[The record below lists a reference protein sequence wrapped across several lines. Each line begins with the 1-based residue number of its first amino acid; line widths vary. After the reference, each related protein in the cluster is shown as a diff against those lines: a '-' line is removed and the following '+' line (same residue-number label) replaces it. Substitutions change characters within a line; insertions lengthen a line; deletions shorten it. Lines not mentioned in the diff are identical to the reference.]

1 MQHREDHE
9 FKWRPCPS
17 HGDHS
22 RSDGIP
28 GHLDDLHHS
37 PANLAR
43 LTFHPYQDTSPP
55 RAVVPSRRNPSPDR
69 ADTPRHHPAAD
80 HPRHHVIK
88 PATTRK
94 RRRPGDRGQ
103 AVAMIEG
110 TLERA
115 RQEPRV
121 EFYFAV
127 AKACDE
133 ARVIGFARIGLAGV
147 KAGTLGYAIAAGER
161 GHGYARDA
169 ARTLTSYA
177 FADSGCTA

>member
-1 MQHREDHE
+1 M
-9 FKWRPCPS
+9 
-17 HGDHS
+17 
-22 RSDGIP
+22 IP
-28 GHLDDLHHS
+28 
-37 PANLAR
+37 PR
-43 LTFHPYQDTSPP
+43 TSPGLP
-55 RAVVPSRRNPSPDR
+55 STHTRTRARPGPWFPPGATRRR
-69 ADTPRHHPAAD
+69 TAQTLPRHHPAAD

-161 GHGYARDA
+161 VHGYAMDA